1 MVPSLIPRRAGFVL
15 LNHSK
20 EFDMSRIYFRAM
32 AIYWLGFG
40 LVTTFYPRLMQLF
53 MTQRGVESSTA
64 FSDQVWLHGGLDILS
79 VSLLLFACS
88 AMPAATTTLRT
99 AATVALLPTA
109 AIAYT
114 LAATPFWSPLFLV
127 PAAGTLAFA
136 VWGFALAHRAASGQ
150 PTATAIGHDAIPLVP
165 ERPHR

>member
-1 MVPSLIPRRAGFVL
+1 ML

-40 LVTTFYPRLMQLF
+40 LITTFYPRLMQLF
-53 MTQRGVESSTA
+53 MTQRGVEASTA

-79 VSLLLFACS
+79 VSLLLLAFS
-88 AMPAATTTLRT
+88 TMPATTTTLRT
-99 AATVALLPTA
+99 AAAVGLLPTA

-150 PTATAIGHDAIPLVP
+150 PIDSAVGHGAIPSVP
-165 ERPHR
+165 DRPHR